1 MCLNPK
7 LTLLVVS
14 LAKKSQAFS
23 VVLVDL
29 KWHKATTKEFQALID
44 HHTWE
49 LVNPSHPIKVV
60 GDKWVLRIK
69 YEILVMQPKRGVNW
83 DSKNYSIFKA
93 KLNANIKR
101 I

>member
-1 MCLNPK
+1 MITIIKAGVFKPK
-7 LTLLVVS
+7 TYITGCQS
-14 LAKKSQAFS
+14 SQKEPSTVS

-49 LVNPSHPIKVV
+49 LVNPSHPIKIV

-69 YEILVMQPKRGVNW
+69 YNLDG
-83 DSKNYSIFKA
+83 SISRYKA
-93 KLNANIKR
+93 RPVAKVFMIHKD
-101 I
+101 